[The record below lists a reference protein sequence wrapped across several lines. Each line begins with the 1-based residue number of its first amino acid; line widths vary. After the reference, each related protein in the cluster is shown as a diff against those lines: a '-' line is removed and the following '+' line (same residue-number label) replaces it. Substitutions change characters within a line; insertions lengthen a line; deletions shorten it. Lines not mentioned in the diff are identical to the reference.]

1 VINVFRKDF
10 NEENA
15 FVDKIKVLSSG
26 LNMDLKKRIIK
37 CFVSKMALPAET
49 WIRTES
55 DKI

>member
-1 VINVFRKDF
+1 MINVFRKDF

-37 CFVSKMALPAET
+37 CFV
-49 WIRTES
+49 
-55 DKI
+55 

>member
-1 VINVFRKDF
+1 MLFRKDF